1 MIIYIRKCQGCK
13 EERSE
18 EEALCGNCGWDLTL
32 EPLILPG
39 QIDFIP
45 ETSITLPT
53 IRRCL
58 NGHALDQGDEM
69 CFECGAAEEVAGECA
84 EESSQLNET
93 VIDGWSAIDPLE
105 SYCEAFETFIVERHG
120 HRALLTLYLPDNH
133 PDSTI
138 YEVLKRLPKDYVPEL
153 LAHGEWQG
161 RRYEVTDFISQSNLL
176 DLADTSLDLETIRQ
190 IVKSIGRILCILT
203 ENGLRHGN
211 LRPENILINHRD
223 PLRLLLTGFQFSRL
237 STFDLD
243 TVTQPISARYTA
255 PEVIAGGISA
265 ASDWWSLGMTILQL
279 ITNGQCFDGINE
291 KAFRIHVVTRGV
303 SLPKGI
309 DPSLNLLLRGLLAR
323 DPDQRWQWIQVQSWI
338 SGEDVEAP
346 LDSNSE
352 ETKNG
357 PALEFKEHSYVC
369 PKSYALTAAEAANWE
384 QAKDLL
390 MRGVVAT
397 WLEDRKADP
406 KIIAGVRLATSID
419 SIPEDFRHALAL
431 MWMNP
436 SLPLIYQGEIVTSS
450 WLLQN
455 SIQGYEIITGPL
467 IGHLRQMNREL
478 HLCDLHDRIE
488 RARERAKILEI
499 ELSEESFRLLALA
512 SSRPNLERQWTIH
525 RRLYPG
531 SDHGGLNSLIDRQ
544 KITDEELMIL
554 LGASLQQY
562 QPAEQILNQA
572 NAIASQ
578 ADLPSYDGS
587 SAEQWFDISR
597 RDLYREIEERTAN
610 YSRCGIARV
619 DEWAND
625 FRIERR
631 ISLPRAL
638 ALLSVSKESWQEPQ
652 TNR

>member
-1 MIIYIRKCQGCK
+1 M
-13 EERSE
+13 S
-18 EEALCGNCGWDLTL
+18 
-32 EPLILPG
+32 
-39 QIDFIP
+39 
-45 ETSITLPT
+45 
-53 IRRCL
+53 
-58 NGHALDQGDEM
+58 
-69 CFECGAAEEVAGECA
+69 
-84 EESSQLNET
+84 
-93 VIDGWSAIDPLE
+93 
-105 SYCEAFETFIVERHG
+105 
-120 HRALLTLYLPDNH
+120 
-133 PDSTI
+133 
-138 YEVLKRLPKDYVPEL
+138 
-153 LAHGEWQG
+153 
-161 RRYEVTDFISQSNLL
+161 
-176 DLADTSLDLETIRQ
+176 
-190 IVKSIGRILCILT
+190 
-203 ENGLRHGN
+203 
-211 LRPENILINHRD
+211 
-223 PLRLLLTGFQFSRL
+223 LLLTGFQFSRL

-255 PEVIAGGISA
+255 PEVIAGGISV
-265 ASDWWSLGMTILQL
+265 ASDWWSLGMIILQL

-323 DPDQRWQWIQVQSWI
+323 DPDQRWQWTQVQSWLA
-338 SGEDVEAP
+338 GEPVEAP
-346 LDSNSE
+346 SDSNSE
-352 ETKNG
+352 ETRSG
-357 PALEFKEHSYVC
+357 PALEFNEHSYVC
-369 PKSYALTAAEAANWE
+369 PKAYALAAAEATNWE

-397 WLEDRKADP
+397 WLEDRKVDS
-406 KIIAGVRLATSID
+406 KIIAGVRLAASID

-455 SIQGYEIITGPL
+455 PIQGYEIITGPL

-478 HLCDLHDRIE
+478 HLCELHDRIE

-499 ELSEESFRLLALA
+499 ELDEESFRLLALA

-531 SDHGGLNSLIDRQ
+531 SDHGGLNSLMDRQ

-572 NAIASQ
+572 NTIASQ
-578 ADLPSYDGS
+578 AGLPSYDGS
-587 SAEQWFDISR
+587 AAQQWFDISR

-610 YSRCGIARV
+610 YSQCGIARV

-638 ALLSVSKESWQEPQ
+638 ALLSVSKESWQEPPRQ
-652 TNR
+652 QYVSTILEFFEKRTASLAQRGPLVRMLIGKSSSRVDLAGIAGKKPKASSILEHLISRVEAPVGIDRVAFEDNSDLERRLRHLVSHAKTYRRDTGIDSLYLGFPFLVMRDSRPDTTETKPRIAPILLWPIKIDMENTR